1 MAMMHYLSIPISIVL
16 ATTALPGRFELSD
29 TTKAYQE
36 TRLALTP
43 RSAAEKE
50 VLVEIQRQYDK
61 LSRGFT
67 ARDTAAIMR
76 LRHEFSAQYGDG
88 RRDDPVGTARLLRNF
103 FVLNESP
110 IQARYTIV
118 SLDSLSADRAT
129 VTTFQQG
136 SRYQTLAGRR
146 RRVEHD
152 VTQRETWVRTTE
164 GWRLHFVDR
173 IRDRHRWV
181 DGKPIDPDKPFDPT
195 APPFTP
201 TPTR

>member
-1 MAMMHYLSIPISIVL
+1 MLHLLLIPISV
-16 ATTALPGRFELSD
+16 AAMALPARLELAD

-36 TRLALTP
+36 TSLAFAPL
-43 RSAAEKE
+43 SAAEKE
-50 VLVEIQRQYDK
+50 VLVEIRRQYDK

-76 LRHEFSAQYGDG
+76 LRHELSAEYGDG
-88 RRDDPVGTARLLRNF
+88 QRDDAVGMARLLRNF
-103 FVLNESP
+103 FVQNASP
-110 IQARYTIV
+110 IQVRYTIL

-136 SRYQTLAGRR
+136 SRFQTLAGRR
-146 RRVEHD
+146 RRVEHE

-173 IRDRHRWV
+173 IRNRHRWV

-195 APPFTP
+195 APPFT
-201 TPTR
+201 R

>member
-1 MAMMHYLSIPISIVL
+1 MLHLLLIPISVAAMAPPARLEL
-16 ATTALPGRFELSD
+16 AD
-29 TTKAYQE
+29 TTKSHQD
-36 TRLALTP
+36 TKLAFTP
-43 RSAAEKE
+43 RSPAEKE

-61 LSRGFT
+61 MSRGFT

-76 LRHEFSAQYGDG
+76 LRHELSAEYGDG
-88 RRDDPVGTARLLRNF
+88 RRDDAVGMARLLSNF
-103 FVLNESP
+103 FVMNAPP
-110 IQARYTIV
+110 IQVRYTIV

-129 VTTFQQG
+129 VTTLQQG

-164 GWRLHFVDR
+164 GWRLHFVDQ

-181 DGKPIDPDKPFDPT
+181 DGTPVDPDKPFDPT

-201 TPTR
+201 TPAR

>member
-1 MAMMHYLSIPISIVL
+1 MMANLSIPISIVL
-16 ATTALPGRFELSD
+16 ATTGLPGRFELAD
-29 TTKAYQE
+29 TAKAYQE
-36 TRLALTP
+36 TRVALTP
-43 RSAAEKE
+43 HSAAEKE
-50 VLVEIQRQYDK
+50 ALVEIQRQYDK
-61 LSRGFT
+61 MSRAFT

-76 LRHEFSAQYGDG
+76 LRHELSAEYGDG
-88 RRDDPVGTARLLRNF
+88 RRDDAVGMARLLRNF
-103 FVLNESP
+103 FVMNEPP
-110 IQARYTIV
+110 IQVRYTIV

-164 GWRLHFVDR
+164 GWRLHFVDQ
-173 IRDRHRWV
+173 IHARHRWV

-195 APPFTP
+195 APPFKP
-201 TPTR
+201 SPAR